1 MGEKTCGLSDI
12 EAGEKA
18 VAAVRRLMS
27 DLGMPQT
34 LTAVGVGEDKI
45 PELAREL
52 VETRGPVI
60 KMAAC
65 REMSLEEATALY
77 QRIL

>member
-1 MGEKTCGLSDI
+1 MGEQTYGLSDI
-12 EAGEKA
+12 EAGELA
-18 VAAVRRLMS
+18 VDAVRRLMS

-34 LTAVGVGEDKI
+34 LTAVNVGEDKI

-60 KMAAC
+60 QFSGC
-65 REMSLEEATALY
+65 RELSLQEAVDLY
-77 QRIL
+77 TRIL